1 MSLSSVFKKV
11 SDPLNLRKLMDPPQN
26 KAGEEANRM
35 EQQRRTNIAN
45 TTARINDA
53 YRNPQ
58 READIAG
65 FLDATRQFYRGDL
78 DRQHQATQRG
88 LKFALARSGLIGGS
102 VAADQGRTMGE
113 DYQRGILQADRLAQG
128 HANDL
133 RNADEQTRMNLISM
147 AQNGIDDAGAGMQA
161 AQLMQ
166 ANLAGAQSQLKA
178 NTLGDVFGGFG
189 TLIKHSRDAAES
201 RRANRDFYNLFYGSP
216 STRGR

>member
-1 MSLSSVFKKV
+1 MSLSSIFKRV
-11 SDPLNLRKLMDPPQN
+11 IDPFNLRKLMDPPKN
-26 KAGEEANRM
+26 NAGEEANRM

-78 DRQHQATQRG
+78 DRQHEATQRG
-88 LKFALARSGLIGGS
+88 LTFALARSGLTGGS
-102 VAADQGRTMGE
+102 VAADQSRTLGE

-147 AQNGIDDAGAGMQA
+147 AQNGIDDTGAGMQA

-166 ANLAGAQSQLKA
+166 SNLAGAQAQLKA

-189 TLIKHSRDAAES
+189 TLIKHSRDSADA
-201 RRANRDFYNLFYGSP
+201 RRANRDFYQLFYGNTGS
-216 STRGR
+216 RGR

>member
-35 EQQRRTNIAN
+35 EQQRRANIAN
-45 TTARINDA
+45 TTSRINDA

-78 DRQHQATQRG
+78 DRQHQVTQRG
-88 LKFALARSGLIGGS
+88 LKFALARSGLTGGS
-102 VAADQGRTMGE
+102 VAADQGRTLGE

-147 AQNGIDDAGAGMQA
+147 AQNGIDDTGAGMQA

-201 RRANRDFYNLFYGSP
+201 RRANRDFYHLFYGN
-216 STRGR
+216 TGGR